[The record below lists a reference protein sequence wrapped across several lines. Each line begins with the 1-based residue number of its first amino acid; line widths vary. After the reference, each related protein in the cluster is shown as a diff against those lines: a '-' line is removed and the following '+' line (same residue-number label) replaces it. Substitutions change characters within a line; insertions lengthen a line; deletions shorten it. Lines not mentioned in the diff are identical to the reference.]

1 MRNLILLVI
10 QTSQD
15 MAVAAASIVF
25 IIICFLKQS
34 DAFETNPNCW
44 LGNEEFSVDLICP
57 EYTGTGEIF
66 CCGESHNR

>member
-10 QTSQD
+10 QASQD

-25 IIICFLKQS
+25 IICFLKQS

-66 CCGESHNR
+66 CCGQPHNR